1 MVVLVYQS
9 ALDLI
14 GNTPLV
20 SLNRIPPEGS
30 AAVLAKLESRNPTGS
45 VKDRIALAMVEDA
58 ERSGMLRTGYTIVE
72 ATIGNTGLSL
82 AMVATLKGYEMT
94 VVMPEN
100 SPTER
105 KRLLSRFG
113 VELHFTSP
121 LEGMKG
127 AFRAVERLVQANTG
141 FITLGQFDNPANPRA
156 HRETTAPEILRDTG
170 GKVDAFVAGVGT
182 GGTITGVGEA
192 LKEHNHDVLVVA
204 VEPAS
209 SPLLSK
215 GKTGD
220 HGIAGLGPDF
230 VPTVLNR
237 NIIDEVILVTDDEAY
252 QMMARLAREEGLL
265 VGVSSG
271 ANVAA
276 SLQVAR
282 RLGPGKVVV
291 TILPD
296 SGERYLY
303 APL

>member
-1 MVVLVYQS
+1 MYKGTLE
-9 ALDLI
+9 LI

-20 SLNRIPPEGS
+20 SLSRIPTEGS

-45 VKDRIALAMVEDA
+45 VKDRIALAMIEDA
-58 ERSGMLRTGYTIVE
+58 ERSGELRTGYTIVE

-82 AMVATLKGYEMT
+82 AMVATLKGYSMV

-121 LEGMKG
+121 LEGMTG
-127 AFRAVERLVQANTG
+127 AFKAVERLVQENAK
-141 FITLGQFDNPANPRA
+141 FITLRQFDNPANPRA
-156 HRETTAPEILRDTG
+156 HRETTGSEILRDTG
-170 GKVDAFVAGVGT
+170 GRVDAFVAGVGT
-182 GGTITGVGEA
+182 GGTLTGVGEV
-192 LKEHNHDVLVVA
+192 LKEHNPNVLVVA

-215 GKTGD
+215 GRAGN
-220 HGIAGLGPDF
+220 HGITGLGADF
-230 VPTVLNR
+230 VPKVLNR
-237 NIIDEVILVTDDEAY
+237 DIIDEIITVTDEHAY

-276 SLQVAR
+276 SLQVAE

-296 SGERYLY
+296 NGDRYLNV
-303 APL
+303 PL